1 MMKRFLF
8 LTAALALLT
17 ASCGAAVNPRDTL
30 TTAMANVRAAETA
43 GAKDNPKAELYLKRA
58 TDQIAE
64 AKKKIAEGDKEDAQR
79 LAERAAV
86 DAEVAM
92 VLSQAAQE
100 RAKAKRAMK
109 RVERLKKG
117 M

>member
-64 AKKKIAEGDKEDAQR
+64 AKKKLADAEAAYDKVVE
-79 LAERAAV
+79 LSTNKRAAI
-86 DAEVAM
+86 
-92 VLSQAAQE
+92 AALGAFGQRYRKKAVVQ
-100 RAKAKRAMK
+100 RARKLMAASK
-109 RVERLKKG
+109 
-117 M
+117 